1 MKDVDED
8 SRIYQKGVA
17 SQGRCKP
24 GTSKVYLNITSELQR
39 SKGQRTA
46 K

>member
-8 SRIYQKGVA
+8 SRIDQKGIA

-24 GTSKVYLNITSELQR
+24 GASKVYLNITSELQAENQYD
-39 SKGQRTA
+39 K
-46 K
+46 